1 MIMDRPSPDL
11 IRATLA
17 ELHEAIATVDD
28 VHRSEA
34 NLPDD
39 APPAIVAA
47 IERAAST
54 AVATEARIR
63 STLAD
68 LVEMY
73 AGAPPCAVLVDG
85 DLITLTDQA
94 DGMAVLRAD
103 QVVQL

>member
-1 MIMDRPSPDL
+1 MSKPSPDL
-11 IRATLA
+11 IRATRA
-17 ELHEAIATVDD
+17 SLHQAIATVDD
-28 VHRSEA
+28 VHRTEA

-39 APPAIVAA
+39 APASTVQV

-63 STLAD
+63 STLAG
-68 LVEMY
+68 LVEMV
-73 AGAPPCAVLVDG
+73 AGPPPCAVQVDG
-85 DLITLTDQA
+85 DLITLTDNA